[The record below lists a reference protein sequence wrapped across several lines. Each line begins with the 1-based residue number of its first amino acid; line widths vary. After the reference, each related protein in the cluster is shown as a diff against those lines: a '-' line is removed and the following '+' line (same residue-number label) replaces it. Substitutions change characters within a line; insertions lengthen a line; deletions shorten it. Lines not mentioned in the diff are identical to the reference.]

1 MQLKT
6 GDVRNDNKMN
16 QLKER
21 WKMLFTTE
29 TIQIFEKY
37 ESSDRAKPKTRRIK
51 VTISIPT
58 DVETI
63 FHILLDLNS
72 TRKTWD
78 KAFRWGNILNKVD
91 NDKDIVQIHSK
102 PILLGRK
109 VPFQTVIAK
118 RSWKKFQTGQVLIQT
133 EFIRSN
139 ELASESQNIDYM
151 YNDYTWMISPSQ
163 GLLEKENRSSFNST
177 VVYHI
182 DTGQL
187 RRGEY
192 SPHICSEDI
201 RFYVLELMRGLEA
214 YSETKSVR
222 RIPMLLNQFDSP
234 ENSTTSFG
242 SLTSGEQ
249 SLTENIAYAEN
260 NCYSPESKNYMVRG
274 KSYLADGI
282 KVPAQS
288 NLGELVGVD
297 WFIHSERIDNVCS
310 HTCTNELELH
320 ARINNKFIFAVNI
333 QVPGSKHFSIVFY
346 YLIPSSFDKNSV
358 FGKFIYGDD
367 EYRNARFKL
376 IPNIPK
382 GPWIVQRAVGN
393 KPLIVGGALKAMY
406 IRTGRYFE
414 VDIDI
419 GSSTVANSI
428 VRFVLGYVRNLVV
441 DLCFLVEG
449 KSMSELPEELIGTS
463 RISHLDPDS
472 AKPFSPSFRF

>member
-1 MQLKT
+1 MEI

-16 QLKER
+16 ELTER
-21 WKMLFTTE
+21 WKMLVTTE

-37 ESSDRAKPKTRRIK
+37 ESSGHAKPKTRRIK

-63 FHILLDLNS
+63 FHILLDLDS

-78 KAFRWGNILNKVD
+78 QTFSWGNILHKID
-91 NDKDIVQIHSK
+91 NNEDIVQFHSK
-102 PILLGRK
+102 PIFLGCK
-109 VPFQTVIAK
+109 APFQTVIA
-118 RSWKKFQTGQVLIQT
+118 RRRWKKFRTGQLLIQT
-133 EFIRSN
+133 ELLGCKEQS
-139 ELASESQNIDYM
+139 ASETKNMDQIFN
-151 YNDYTWMISPSQ
+151 NYTWMVSPSREKD
-163 GLLEKENRSSFNST
+163 LVEKENRSSFKST
-177 VVYHI
+177 VVYYVNS
-182 DTGQL
+182 GQL
-187 RRGEY
+187 RRGKY
-192 SPHICSEDI
+192 LEDI
-201 RFYVLELMRGLEA
+201 KFYILEIMRGLEV
-214 YSETKSVR
+214 YSETKSFRSTVA
-222 RIPMLLNQFDSP
+222 LLNQFNSP
-234 ENSTTSFG
+234 KNSTTSFG
-242 SLTSGEQ
+242 SLPSGEKH
-249 SLTENIAYAEN
+249 LTEDIASAEN
-260 NCYSPESKNYMVRG
+260 NCWYSPESKNYMVRG

-282 KVPAQS
+282 KVPAKS

-310 HTCTNELELH
+310 HSCSKELELH

-358 FGKFIYGDD
+358 FGKFINGDD
-367 EYRNARFKL
+367 AYRNARFKL

-393 KPLIVGGALKAMY
+393 KPLIVGGALKAIY
-406 IRTGRYFE
+406 TCTGHYFE

-419 GSSTVANSI
+419 GSSAVANSI

-449 KSMSELPEELIGTS
+449 KTISELPEELIGTS
-463 RISHLDPDS
+463 RISFLDPDS
-472 AKPFSPSFRF
+472 AKPFA